1 APVGGDEMRRLDLQ
15 AKDMIAAI
23 VDAKPLFFPQL
34 KIQGRKDVFFAQ
46 SKLLAS
52 TKTFASLIAAKSIP
66 SCSTAS
72 QDYPFPSSAPA
83 ASTIKPFLT
92 STGIISPSS
101 NSTYF

>member
-1 APVGGDEMRRLDLQ
+1 MRRLDLQ

-23 VDAKPLFFPQL
+23 VDAIPLFFPQL
-34 KIQGRKDVFFAQ
+34 KIQRRKDVFFAQ

-101 NSTYF
+101 NPTYF